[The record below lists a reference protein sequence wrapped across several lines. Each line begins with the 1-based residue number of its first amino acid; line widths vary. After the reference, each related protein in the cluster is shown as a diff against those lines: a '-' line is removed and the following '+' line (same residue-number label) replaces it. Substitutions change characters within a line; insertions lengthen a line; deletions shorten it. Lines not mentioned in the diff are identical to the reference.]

1 MRVLKSQVRSALDH
15 LIYWREQHI
24 SERYFILLLA
34 LSIGVTMSILANAL
48 KYFIHHVEHFLMQSI
63 ELHSY
68 LYPSIACS
76 RDFINGSFRTPNTQ
90 R

>member
-48 KYFIHHVEHFLMQSI
+48 K
-63 ELHSY
+63 
-68 LYPSIACS
+68 
-76 RDFINGSFRTPNTQ
+76 
-90 R
+90 